1 MHLQAREDTAVTWP
15 SGQRRFGAG
24 ERIHTENS
32 YKWTPA
38 QFTQML
44 RDAGFAEVQ
53 MWCDAQGAFGVF
65 LATG

>member
-1 MHLQAREDTAVTWP
+1 VVSWP
-15 SGQRRFGAG
+15 GGHRRFRAG

-53 MWCDAQGAFGVF
+53 VWCDAQDAFGVF